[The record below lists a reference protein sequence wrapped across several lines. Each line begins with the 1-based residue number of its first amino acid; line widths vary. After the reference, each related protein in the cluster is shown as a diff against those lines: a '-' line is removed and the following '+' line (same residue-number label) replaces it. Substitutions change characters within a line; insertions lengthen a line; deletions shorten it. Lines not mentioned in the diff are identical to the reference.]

1 MYKHL
6 RPSFYWRWLLFFFVR
21 LTTGTMPIGL
31 SGRPFD
37 TYDQV
42 KNERDAFTL
51 DLSVGLLISSPN
63 QANIIFGV
71 ICEGPT

>member
-6 RPSFYWRWLLFFFVR
+6 RHSLHWRWLLFFFVR
-21 LTTGTMPIGL
+21 LTTGTMPSGL

-37 TYDQV
+37 TCDRVQ
-42 KNERDAFTL
+42 NERDAFIL

-63 QANIIFGV
+63 QANIISGV